1 MQEDTQK
8 RMVRYLNDAHAM
20 EAGALVSLQDI
31 ASRASDFE
39 VKQTMNDLSGIA
51 KTQIERLT
59 QRIRSYGGS
68 VSVQKDAF
76 NSALAKGHR
85 ISNAFH
91 DQADKDTQDVIKA
104 YAASYLEIGAY
115 TSMAAYARAIGDMET
130 AQLADTLIEEERRAG
145 ERLQPLISRL
155 AVVPA
160 FQRMSQSTTYTGET
174 GGKSKLSG
182 WVLPAVLLSGTALT
196 FWAMRHKQD
205 GGSAYPTD
213 TSYDRGMELPSS
225 RGTDTAMTSS
235 SFRNPTESDLDTD
248 ETIEIIDV
256 VVVDRVDVEDNTS
269 RANPSFTTSSGSGT
283 GSSSTSSM

>member
-20 EAGALVSLQDI
+20 ETGAVVSLQDI
-31 ASRASDFE
+31 ANRVSDFE
-39 VKQTMNDLSGIA
+39 VKQTMNDLVQVA

-59 QRIRSYGGS
+59 QRIRAYGGS
-68 VSVQKDAF
+68 VAVQKDAF

-85 ISNAFH
+85 ITNAFH
-91 DQADKDTQDVIKA
+91 DQADKETQDVIKA

-160 FQRMSQSTTYTGET
+160 FSQMSQSTTYSGES
-174 GGKSKLSG
+174 GKSSKLGG
-182 WVLPAVLLSGTALT
+182 WVLPVVLLSGTALT
-196 FWAMRHKQD
+196 MWAMRNKQE
-205 GGSAYPTD
+205 GGSAYPSE
-213 TSYDRGMELPSS
+213 TSSGNDMGYSS
-225 RGTDTAMTSS
+225 RSMDNAAMGSD
-235 SFRNPTESDLDTD
+235 SFRQPTEADLDAD

-256 VVVDRVDVEDNTS
+256 VVVDRNDVDDEPNTGS
-269 RANPSFTTSSGSGT
+269 TFTTSSGSGT
-283 GSSSTSSM
+283 GSSSSI

>member
-20 EAGALVSLQDI
+20 ETGAVVSLQDI
-31 ASRASDFE
+31 ANRVSDFE
-39 VKQTMNDLSGIA
+39 VKQTMNDLVQIA

-59 QRIRSYGGS
+59 QRIRAYGGS
-68 VSVQKDAF
+68 VAVQKDAF

-85 ISNAFH
+85 ITNAFH
-91 DQADKDTQDVIKA
+91 DQADKETQDVIKA

-160 FQRMSQSTTYTGET
+160 FSQMSQSTTYSGET
-174 GGKSKLSG
+174 SGKSSKLGS
-182 WVLPAVLLSGTALT
+182 WVLPVVLLSGTALT
-196 FWAMRHKQD
+196 MWAMRNKQE
-205 GGSAYPTD
+205 GGSTYPSD
-213 TSYDRGMELPSS
+213 TSYGNDMGYSS
-225 RGTDTAMTSS
+225 RPTEDTAMAND
-235 SFRNPTESDLDTD
+235 SFRTPTEADLDAD

-256 VVVDRVDVEDNTS
+256 VVVDRVDSDNEPNTDS
-269 RANPSFTTSSGSGT
+269 AFTTSSGSGT
-283 GSSSTSSM
+283 GSSSTI

>member
-1 MQEDTQK
+1 
-8 RMVRYLNDAHAM
+8 
-20 EAGALVSLQDI
+20 
-31 ASRASDFE
+31 
-39 VKQTMNDLSGIA
+39 
-51 KTQIERLT
+51 
-59 QRIRSYGGS
+59 
-68 VSVQKDAF
+68 VQKDAF

-85 ISNAFH
+85 IANAFH

-104 YAASYLEIGAY
+104 YTATYLEIGAY

-130 AQLADTLIEEERRAG
+130 AQLADTLIDEERRSA

-160 FQRMSQSTTYTGET
+160 FQQMSQPTTYSGGT
-174 GGKSKLSG
+174 GGKSKLGG

-196 FWAMRHKQD
+196 VWAMRHKQD

-213 TSYDRGMELPSS
+213 TSYDRDMKIPSGRS
-225 RGTDTAMTSS
+225 ADTTMASS
-235 SFRNPTESDLDTD
+235 SFRNPTEADLDAD

-256 VVVDRVDVEDNTS
+256 VVVDRVDVEDDAS

-283 GSSSTSSM
+283 GSSASSSM

>member
-20 EAGALVSLQDI
+20 EAGAVVSLQDI
-31 ASRASDFE
+31 ANRVSDFE
-39 VKQTMNDLSGIA
+39 VKQTMNDLVQIA

-59 QRIRSYGGS
+59 QRIRAYGGS
-68 VSVQKDAF
+68 VAVQKDAF

-85 ISNAFH
+85 ITNAFH
-91 DQADKDTQDVIKA
+91 DQADKETQDVIKA
-104 YAASYLEIGAY
+104 YTASYLEIGAY

-160 FQRMSQSTTYTGET
+160 FSQMSQSTTYSGET
-174 GGKSKLSG
+174 SGKSKLGG
-182 WVLPAVLLSGTALT
+182 WVLPVVLLSGTALT
-196 FWAMRHKQD
+196 VWAMRNKQD
-205 GGSAYPTD
+205 GGSAYPSD
-213 TSYDRGMELPSS
+213 TSYGNDMGYSNS
-225 RGTDTAMTSS
+225 RTGDTPMSGN
-235 SFRNPTESDLDTD
+235 SFRQPTEADLDTD

-256 VVVDRVDVEDNTS
+256 VVVDRTDADDQPNTGS
-269 RANPSFTTSSGSGT
+269 TFTTSSGSGT
-283 GSSSTSSM
+283 GSSSSI